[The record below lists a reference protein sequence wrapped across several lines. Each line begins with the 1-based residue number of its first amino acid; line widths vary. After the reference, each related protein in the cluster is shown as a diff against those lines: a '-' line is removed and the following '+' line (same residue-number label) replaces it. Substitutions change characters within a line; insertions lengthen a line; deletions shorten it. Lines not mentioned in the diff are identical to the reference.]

1 MNTVLTLFGLSSRFV
16 GGSETYARELS
27 EQLGEHGW
35 QSIICFLDEP
45 PEHVK
50 RYLALPNVS
59 IEVLPNAVTP
69 SKQAFR
75 DFAGLLRRY
84 RPDII
89 HVQLVGFVHFYPWV
103 AKLLFAKKIF
113 FTDQGSHASDYV
125 ARRAKLWKRLAVRV
139 INQPL
144 SKVICVSQYNYDN
157 FKTRDILPLHRYE
170 VIYNS
175 VDFSRV
181 KENEERRQ
189 KFRAKYEIPEDK
201 FVILQV
207 SMIIPEKGITVLL
220 EAVRLVREQNANVYL
235 VLAGEGSYRAE
246 YTALGEKLGLAGHV
260 TWTGVVSDPFAEGAY
275 DAADIVCQV
284 SRWQEAFGQ
293 TIAEAMACRKPVIGT
308 RVGGIPEL
316 IEDGGSGYVVQA
328 GDPQAVAEKINLLL
342 NDVPLCARMG
352 ETGYAV
358 AQNRFNLKKNVGR
371 VLELYGITNGHGTGI
386 DETH

>member
-1 MNTVLTLFGLSSRFV
+1 MNSVLTLLGLSSRFV

-27 EQLGEHGW
+27 QQLGEHGW

-45 PEHVK
+45 PEQIR
-50 RYLALPNVS
+50 RYLDLPNLTV
-59 IEVLPNAVTP
+59 EVLPNAVTP
-69 SKQAFR
+69 NQQALR
-75 DFAGLLRRY
+75 TFAGLMRRY
-84 RPDII
+84 KPNIV
-89 HVQLVGFVHFYPWV
+89 HMQLVGFIHFYPWL
-103 AKLLFAKKIF
+103 AKLLSAKKIF

-125 ARRAKLWKRLAVRV
+125 PRRAKLWKRLAVRV
-139 INQPL
+139 INQPM

-157 FKTRDILPLHRYE
+157 FKTRDILPASRYE

-175 VDFSRV
+175 ADFSRV
-181 KENEERRQ
+181 KESEERRQ
-189 KFRAKYEIPEDK
+189 KFRTRFGIPDDK
-201 FVILQV
+201 LVILQV

-220 EAVRLVREQNANVYL
+220 EAVRLVREQNANVHL
-235 VLAGEGSYRAE
+235 VLAGEGSYRDE
-246 YTALGEKLGLAGHV
+246 FTALGEKLGLAGHV

-316 IEDGGSGYVVQA
+316 IQDGESGYLVEA
-328 GDPQAVAEKINLLL
+328 GDPHAIAEKLNLLL
-342 NDVPLCARMG
+342 NDAQLRKRMG

-358 AQNRFNLKKNVGR
+358 AQNRFDLRKNVRR
-371 VLELYGITNGHGTGI
+371 VLELYGIANGTVP
-386 DETH
+386 ENR

>member
-1 MNTVLTLFGLSSRFV
+1 MNAVLTLLGLSSRFV

-27 EQLGEHGW
+27 EQLAEHGW

-45 PEHVK
+45 PEHV
-50 RYLALPNVS
+50 RQYLNMPNVS

-69 SKQAFR
+69 NRQSFR
-75 DFAGLLRRY
+75 DFAALLRRY
-84 RPDII
+84 QPDII
-89 HVQLVGFVHFYPWV
+89 HVQLVGFVHFYPWL
-103 AKLLFAKKIF
+103 AKLLSAKKIF
-113 FTDQGSHASDYV
+113 FTDQGSHPSDYV

-144 SKVICVSQYNYDN
+144 SKVICVSRYNYDN
-157 FKTRDILPLHRYE
+157 FKTRDILPLSRYE

-175 VDFSRV
+175 ADFSRV

-189 KFRAKYEIPEDK
+189 KFRAKYEIPADK
-201 FVILQV
+201 FVVLQV

-220 EAVRLVREQNANVYL
+220 EATQLVLEQNANVHL
-235 VLAGEGSYRAE
+235 VLAGEGSYRE
-246 YTALGEKLGLAGHV
+246 EFTALGEKLGLSGHV

-316 IEDGGSGYVVQA
+316 IQDGESGYLVEA
-328 GDPQAVAEKINLLL
+328 GDAPAIAEKINLLL
-342 NDVPLCARMG
+342 NDVKLRERMG

-358 AQNRFNLKKNVGR
+358 AQNQFNLKKNVGR
-371 VLELYGITNGHGTGI
+371 VLELYGITNGVVSGNR
-386 DETH
+386 